1 MWWWWRRARG
11 QVTPTRP
18 PYHQLIRS
26 MKTKQTILAVGAA
39 AVALLHL
46 NAALA
51 PVTSESRSY
60 SVEREDGTVRV
71 VNTDGSSLS
80 DEDVEWL
87 NSASSTNV
95 GTAVGL
101 MQFEVVGI
109 VIRKDYNSFGFEADG
124 DVTLITK

>member
-1 MWWWWRRARG
+1 MA
-11 QVTPTRP
+11 PTRP

-46 NAALA
+46 NAALS

-60 SVEREDGTVRV
+60 SVERQDGTVRV
-71 VNTDGSSLS
+71 VNTDGSQLS

-87 NSASSTNV
+87 NSASATNV
-95 GTAVGL
+95 GTAVGISR
-101 MQFEVVGI
+101 FEVTGF
-109 VIRKDYNSFGFEADG
+109 VIRKDLNSFGFEATGG
-124 DVTLITK
+124 DITFITK

>member
-1 MWWWWRRARG
+1 MA
-11 QVTPTRP
+11 PTRP
-18 PYHQLIRS
+18 PQHQLIRS
-26 MKTKQTILAVGAA
+26 MNMIKKTIAVGCT
-39 AVALLHL
+39 AVALAYL

-60 SVEREDGTVRV
+60 SVERENGTVRV